1 MDVVI
6 DELVVHV
13 GVRDE
18 ARLRHAL
25 EEEIRRLIGHLL
37 PPEWPRSFADRLVD
51 EIEMTDTDARMLGVG
66 L

>member
-25 EEEIRRLIGHLL
+25 EEEIRRLVGHLL
-37 PPEWPRSFADRLVD
+37 PQEAPRLIAERLTD
-51 EIEMTDTDARMLGVG
+51 EIEGEVLR
-66 L
+66 

>member
-18 ARLRHAL
+18 ARLRRAL
-25 EEEIRRLIGHLL
+25 EDEIRRIIGHLL
-37 PPEWPRSFADRLVD
+37 PPEGPRLVAERLTD
-51 EIEMTDTDARMLGVG
+51 EIEGEVLR
-66 L
+66 